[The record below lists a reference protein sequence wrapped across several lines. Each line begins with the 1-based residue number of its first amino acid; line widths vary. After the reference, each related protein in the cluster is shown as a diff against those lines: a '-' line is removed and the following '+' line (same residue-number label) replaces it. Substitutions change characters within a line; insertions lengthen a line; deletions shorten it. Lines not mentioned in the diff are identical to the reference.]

1 MLGAWTRLAFLAE
14 RLEHEWMGGWVRGEE
29 VWADSGG
36 NGNCKMD
43 SLIDSVIEMLFEPIG
58 LFS

>member
-1 MLGAWTRLAFLAE
+1 
-14 RLEHEWMGGWVRGEE
+14 MGGWVRGEE